1 MTNPPKYKEHNETI
15 LELYIQTQDWAR
27 HNENL
32 ISVTNV
38 LILGGI
44 GALSV
49 EYLKEAKVSLIIIA
63 MITASIGISLAIILN
78 SRYIASIRRLVVYEN
93 YFGFHQYD
101 KSIQE
106 AANSYAPKWGISLV
120 PSEFHAVPN
129 FSPVTSL
136 FLAMY
141 GGVLIACTYLI
152 LTGSHACIPCPTSK

>member
-1 MTNPPKYKEHNETI
+1 MTNPPEYKGHQEAI

-49 EYLKEAKVSLIIIA
+49 DYFKEAKSSLIIIA
-63 MITASIGISLAIILN
+63 GITALIGTSLAIILN
-78 SRYIASIRRLVVYEN
+78 SRYIASIRRLVVYES

-101 KSIQE
+101 KGIQE
-106 AANSYAPKWGISLV
+106 AANSYAPEWGISLV
-120 PSEFHAVPN
+120 PSEFHAVPK
-129 FSPVTSL
+129 FSPVASL

-141 GGVLIACTYLI
+141 SGVLIACIYLT